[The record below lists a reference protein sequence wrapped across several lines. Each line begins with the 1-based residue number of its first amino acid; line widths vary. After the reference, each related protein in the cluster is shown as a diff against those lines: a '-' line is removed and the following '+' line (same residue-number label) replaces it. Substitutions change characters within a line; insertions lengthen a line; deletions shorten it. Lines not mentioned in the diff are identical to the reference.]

1 MPKSHKILIM
11 VITLTAIT
19 IIFINEKNL
28 RPKINLVKDAEK
40 IKKQLE
46 SLELPKK
53 AEQIIID
60 NSYKLNNV
68 KHKIDG
74 YGVIFFEEDY
84 SFFLQRENMCT
95 MKLPYSDDIMFQDEP
110 CPEYRLFNNI
120 KIPLK
125 IEGAG
130 LYEENDEFI
139 FKGSESLNYI
149 TYKEKDY
156 RILKFNNDGIVI
168 TRKSSEK
175 DNKLSNDDYIKT
187 IIDNESYINNYE
199 EYIIVILDKNTQL
212 EGSGRKNDPYI
223 IKE

>member
-1 MPKSHKILIM
+1 M

-74 YGVIFFEEDY
+74 YGVIFFEEYY
-84 SFFLQRENMCT
+84 SFFLQRDNMCT